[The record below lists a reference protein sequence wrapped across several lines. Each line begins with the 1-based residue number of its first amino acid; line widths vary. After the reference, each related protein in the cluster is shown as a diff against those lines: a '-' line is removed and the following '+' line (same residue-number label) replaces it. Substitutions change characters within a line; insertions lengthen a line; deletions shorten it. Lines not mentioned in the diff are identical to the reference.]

1 MTLQYTMWYRH
12 WKTISS
18 CNKTSS
24 SLLSGRR
31 AGTWPFVQRSTP
43 HCLSPEPRRFWSSP
57 TSSTATHLR
66 PHTPIKKDLG
76 WNTHVDNICA
86 RANKTLGFLWRN
98 LKIGLTSI
106 KQTTYKSF
114 LRPNLEYTSIVWDPH
129 TQHAIDKIYNEE
141 LPDMS
146 LGATTTALASRT
158 YSELQWP
165 SLQQCR
171 HIAWL
176 TTCTKSTTTMS
187 VPLDWRVGWHC
198 HHSAKDTATAI
209 SSHSSNVALCTINTR
224 SYLEP

>member
-1 MTLQYTMWYRH
+1 MGEELEHGLSRREVHHSATLSVTRARKVLQYPYRLH
-12 WKTISS
+12 
-18 CNKTSS
+18 
-24 SLLSGRR
+24 G
-31 AGTWPFVQRSTP
+31 
-43 HCLSPEPRRFWSSP
+43 
-57 TSSTATHLR
+57 
-66 PHTPIKKDLG
+66 HTLETTDSAKYLGVAIKKDLG

-106 KQTTYKSF
+106 KQTAYKSF

-187 VPLDWRVGWHC
+187 VPLD
-198 HHSAKDTATAI
+198 
-209 SSHSSNVALCTINTR
+209 
-224 SYLEP
+224 